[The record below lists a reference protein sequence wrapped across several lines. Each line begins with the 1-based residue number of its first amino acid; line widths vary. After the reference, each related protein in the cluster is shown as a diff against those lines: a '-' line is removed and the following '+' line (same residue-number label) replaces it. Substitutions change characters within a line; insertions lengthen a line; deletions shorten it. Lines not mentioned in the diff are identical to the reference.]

1 MRITTLLALL
11 SLLFTLP
18 FELSANTQSVKTLT
32 IYHDSDY
39 SNHNESA
46 YAMKMGALT
55 ALAEV
60 DYSAQNYQINI
71 VEKDNRGNSNRSL
84 LHMRQFLKDPNALV
98 FLGGLHSPPY
108 IKNRDFINKN
118 ELLLLVPW
126 AAGGP
131 ITRYPSDKN
140 WVFRLSVDDTKAGY
154 RMVQYATNTLNCK
167 NPQLLLENTP
177 WGKSNYNSIIKAIGD
192 KDTKV
197 DWFNW
202 NTKINSAKI
211 VLRKIINDQADCIL
225 FVGNAIE
232 GAEIIRAMESFEAS
246 ERLPIVSHWGITGG
260 DFFSKVKTALQSNLN
275 LHFIQS
281 CFSFLKKPQATL
293 TKHVQEQAT
302 LLSVSLEELA
312 APAGFIHAYDLTK
325 ILLQAISQITLTDNV
340 SNNRANIKVALENI
354 NKPVNGLIKEYKQ
367 PFSPW
372 TTSNT
377 DAHEALG
384 VDDLC
389 MANYKTDG
397 SIYVIKN
404 N

>member
-1 MRITTLLALL
+1 MRITSLLALL
-11 SLLFTLP
+11 SLLFTVP

-154 RMVQYATNTLNCK
+154 RMVQYATDTLNC
-167 NPQLLLENTP
+167 
-177 WGKSNYNSIIKAIGD
+177 
-192 KDTKV
+192 V
-197 DWFNW
+197 
-202 NTKINSAKI
+202 
-211 VLRKIINDQADCIL
+211 V
-225 FVGNAIE
+225 
-232 GAEIIRAMESFEAS
+232 
-246 ERLPIVSHWGITGG
+246 
-260 DFFSKVKTALQSNLN
+260 
-275 LHFIQS
+275 
-281 CFSFLKKPQATL
+281 
-293 TKHVQEQAT
+293 
-302 LLSVSLEELA
+302 
-312 APAGFIHAYDLTK
+312 
-325 ILLQAISQITLTDNV
+325 
-340 SNNRANIKVALENI
+340 
-354 NKPVNGLIKEYKQ
+354 VN
-367 PFSPW
+367 
-372 TTSNT
+372 
-377 DAHEALG
+377 
-384 VDDLC
+384 
-389 MANYKTDG
+389 
-397 SIYVIKN
+397 
-404 N
+404 